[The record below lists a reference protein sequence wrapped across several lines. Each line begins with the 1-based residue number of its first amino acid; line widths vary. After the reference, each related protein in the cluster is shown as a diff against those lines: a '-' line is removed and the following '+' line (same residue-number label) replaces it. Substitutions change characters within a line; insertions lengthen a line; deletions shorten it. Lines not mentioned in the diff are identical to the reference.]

1 MNLNKINTIL
11 CLFLGVLLTGCGFH
25 LRGSVSVPPELQT
38 LCICPHD
45 PFSPLQKYLR
55 ITLKN
60 NGVCL
65 VDYQAQ
71 FKPNCATLTLISE
84 SIVDRPIA
92 FGIDGQNNRMLIQLT
107 VVYQII
113 NMAGHDLICP
123 TTIQVERELNVNPNA
138 VLGTQSERDRVLL
151 DLYHD
156 ATAQIM
162 RNLTPPCE

>member
-1 MNLNKINTIL
+1 MKINTINTL
-11 CLFLGVLLTGCGFH
+11 ICFFLGLLLTGCGFH
-25 LRGSVSVPPELQT
+25 LRGALSVPPELQR
-38 LCICPHD
+38 LCICPEE

-55 ITLKN
+55 ATLKN

-65 VDYQAQ
+65 VEYQANC
-71 FKPNCATLTLISE
+71 KSNCATLSLLSQ

-92 FGIDGQNNRMLIQLT
+92 FGIDGQNNRLMIQLT
-107 VVYQII
+107 VVYQIT
-113 NMAGHDLICP
+113 NPAGQDLICP

-156 ATAQIM
+156 LTAQIM
-162 RNLTPPCE
+162 RNLTPSCE